1 MYGLSLIHISS
12 VIAFDPDASA
22 EENEQAMNDALPTVQ
37 SCLVTY
43 AVRDTTLNGNAIK
56 QGDILGMINGDLVL
70 SGSSQERCV

>member
-1 MYGLSLIHISS
+1 MAAEQAAQMMEDVRVIVIPSRSIPQGITS

-43 AVRDTTLNGNAIK
+43 AVRDTTLN
-56 QGDILGMINGDLVL
+56 
-70 SGSSQERCV
+70 